1 MKIIFMGTPEFAVP
15 SLKALI
21 ESHEILCVV
30 TQTDKPKGRG
40 QKLQPPPIKIFAEKN
55 NIPVLQ
61 PAKLKSSEIFS
72 ELEKLNAD
80 LIVVVAYGKILPQ
93 NILDLPKFGCI
104 NVHGSILPKYRGAAP
119 IEWAMINGE
128 KFTGITTMKMDAGL
142 DTGDMLLTSKVEIG
156 DEMILPE
163 LKEILS
169 VEGAKLLIETIDN
182 LDKIIPIKQDDSL
195 STYAPMLTKDT
206 GKIDWAKPAR
216 EIHNLAR
223 GLYGGAFSFMDG
235 QKFKIWRTKIFDGN
249 LKLSAG
255 EIKIDGKK
263 FFTGTGEGTLE
274 ILELQAPNS
283 KKMNAASYL
292 AGHKITSNKFTGD
305 LSN

>member
-61 PAKLKSSEIFS
+61 PTKLKSPEVFS
-72 ELEKLNAD
+72 ELEKFHAD

-142 DTGDMLLTSKVEIG
+142 DTGDMLLTSKFEIG

-169 VEGAKLLIETIDN
+169 VEGAKLLLETIDN

-206 GKIDWAKPAR
+206 GKIDWKKSAR
-216 EIHNLAR
+216 EIHNLVR
-223 GLYGGAFSFMDG
+223 GLYGGAFGFMDG
-235 QKFKIWRTKIFDGN
+235 QKFKIWRTKIFDGD

-255 EIKIDGKK
+255 EIKIVGKK
-263 FFTGTGEGTLE
+263 FFTGTGDGTLE

-283 KKMNAASYL
+283 KKMNAESYL
-292 AGHKITSNKFTGD
+292 AGHRITSNKFTG
-305 LSN
+305 N

>member
-15 SLKALI
+15 SLQALI
-21 ESHEILCVV
+21 ESNEILCVV

-40 QKLQPPPIKIFAEKN
+40 RKLQPPPIKIFAEKN

-61 PAKLKSSEIFS
+61 PTKLKSPEVIA
-72 ELEKLNAD
+72 ELEKFHAD

-104 NVHGSILPKYRGAAP
+104 NVHASILPKYRGAAP

-142 DTGDMLLTSKVEIG
+142 DTGDILLTSKVEIG

-169 VEGAKLLIETIDN
+169 VDGAKLLIETINN
-182 LDKIIPIKQDDSL
+182 LEKIIPVKQNDEL
-195 STYAPMLTKDT
+195 SNYAPMLTKDT
-206 GKIDWAKPAR
+206 GKIDWNKSAR
-216 EIHNLAR
+216 EIKNLVR
-223 GLYGGAFSFMDG
+223 GLYGGAFGIIDG
-235 QKFKIWRTKIFDGN
+235 QKIKIWRTKIFDRD

-263 FFTGTGEGTLE
+263 FLTGTGEGTLE
-274 ILELQAPNS
+274 ILELQTPNS
-283 KKMNAASYL
+283 KKMDAASFL
-292 AGHKITSNKFTGD
+292 AGHRINGIWTKE
-305 LSN
+305 

>member
-1 MKIIFMGTPEFAVP
+1 MGTPEFAVP

-61 PAKLKSSEIFS
+61 PTKLKSPEVLS

-128 KFTGITTMKMDAGL
+128 KFTGITTMKMNTGL

-223 GLYGGAFSFMDG
+223 GLYGVAFSFIDG

>member
-61 PAKLKSSEIFS
+61 PTKLKSPEVLS

-128 KFTGITTMKMDAGL
+128 KFTGITTMKMNTGL

-223 GLYGGAFSFMDG
+223 GLYGVAFSFIDG